1 MTTKKSDLIS
11 IYAQSI
17 GIEAAKERI
26 TKKINAAALEDKEN
40 YTEEEIAR
48 ICGELSKEGGLIRI
62 VAQNFLVQ
70 LQRRRSEEQALLLN
84 NIETQIWYLTDI
96 ETFGAVNKA
105 CAEFYGLEQENLEG
119 RNLRDIVGTEEAE
132 VCIASNREVFEKKK
146 QIHTE
151 VWVKNSKGETRL
163 LSVTR
168 TPKLDEK
175 GEVEYV
181 ICAAEDI
188 TERKQAEDRI
198 THLNSV
204 LKAIRTV
211 NQLIV
216 VEKDRDNLLQK
227 ACDALVEARGYDAVW
242 LGLLKDGETFATV
255 KGSGFREDV
264 SRFCEHVMDGD
275 HPPCIKNAIAQKD
288 CFVIL
293 DKYRECGDCF
303 FKDACVGKEAA
314 IIRVEHAGK
323 FFGLLAVLLA
333 PDVIVDDDEK
343 ELIVEVA
350 GDIAFALHDIEME
363 EARKQAEKQIKAS
376 LKEKEALLQEI
387 HHRVKNNLQ
396 IVSSLLSMQAR
407 ATKDE
412 ATVDILTESKNRI
425 NAMAL
430 IHTQLYES
438 GDLSEINVKRF
449 VDTMLRQMFQAY
461 PVRGTK
467 ITPIVRVADY
477 SLPVAIA
484 VPIGLIVNEL
494 LSNTFKHA
502 FVNRKEGKI
511 EVDFSVSEKGE
522 VGLTVS
528 DDGVGLPAG
537 FDINTTKT
545 LGLRLVKI
553 LAEDQLQ
560 GNLEVISREGTTFK
574 IKFELESEGG

>member
-1 MTTKKSDLIS
+1 MITKKSDLIS

-17 GIEAAKERI
+17 GIEAAKELI
-26 TKKINAAALEDKEN
+26 TKKINAAALDDKEN
-40 YTEEEIAR
+40 YTEEEIVR

-70 LQRRRSEEQALLLN
+70 LQRRRSEEQALLLD

-96 ETFGAVNKA
+96 ETYGAVNKA
-105 CAEFYGLEQENLEG
+105 RAEFLGLEQENLEG
-119 RNLRDIVGTEEAE
+119 QNLVGREEAE

-151 VWVKNSKGETRL
+151 VWVKNSKGETRV
-163 LSVTR
+163 LSVTK

-188 TERKQAEDRI
+188 TERKRAEDRI
-198 THLNSV
+198 THLNTV

-216 VEKDRDNLLQK
+216 VEKDRDHLLQK
-227 ACDALVEARGYDAVW
+227 ACDALVEAWGYDAAW
-242 LGLLKDGETFATV
+242 LGFLKDGETFATV
-255 KGSGFREDV
+255 KGSGFGKDF
-264 SRFCEHVMDGD
+264 SRLCKLLIGGD
-275 HPPCIKNAIAQKD
+275 YPLCIKNALGQMD
-288 CFVIL
+288 RLVVM
-293 DKYRECGDCF
+293 DKTRECGDCL
-303 FKDACVGKEAA
+303 FKDACAGKEVA
-314 IIRVEHAGK
+314 IVRVEHAGK
-323 FFGLLAVLLA
+323 LFGLLVLLLA
-333 PDVIVDDDEK
+333 FDVAADDEEK
-343 ELIVEVA
+343 ELLDEVA
-350 GDIAFALHDIEME
+350 SDIAFALHGMEME
-363 EARKQAEKQIKAS
+363 EARTQAENQLKAS
-376 LKEKEALLQEI
+376 LKEKGALLQEI

-396 IVSSLLSMQAR
+396 VVSSLLSMQAR
-407 ATKDE
+407 VSKDE

-449 VDTMLRQMFQAY
+449 VDNMLRQMFQAY

-467 ITPIVRVADY
+467 ITPIVHVADY

-522 VGLTVS
+522 FCLTVS
-528 DDGVGLPAG
+528 DDGVGLPKG
-537 FDINTTKT
+537 FEINTTKT
-545 LGLRLVKI
+545 LGLHLVKI
-553 LAEDQLQ
+553 LAEDQLL
-560 GNLEVISREGTTFK
+560 GNLEVISKEGTTFK
-574 IKFELESEGG
+574 IKFELKSEGG